1 MRLRRRNIVARNCLQ
16 TGSYDRQ
23 KTKLAKRL
31 FPFIEQIFADGGY
44 AGNKMALVVWCKGAW
59 RLRIDRWPWR

>member
-1 MRLRRRNIVARNCLQ
+1 LQ

-44 AGNKMALVVWCKGAW
+44 AGNKMALVVWCKGEW